1 MGYEDV
7 EGGSGKGGSGVCL
20 ATRAGGLARAVGELL
35 EGGDAVV
42 ELQAHIEE
50 GTCARGNKG
59 TKRRHPSTHTL
70 CARTGRG
77 SKYSAAEHAGV
88 IGPDAAAA
96 APTVATFELV
106 LLATGSGRVQ

>member
-50 GTCARGNKG
+50 GTCKG
-59 TKRRHPSTHTL
+59 EQGHEK
-70 CARTGRG
+70 
-77 SKYSAAEHAGV
+77 AAPEHAHVVCAHG
-88 IGPDAAAA
+88 AR
-96 APTVATFELV
+96 LQV
-106 LLATGSGRVQ
+106 LRCDPSAV